1 MIFDTA
7 TILTGLLI
15 FFARILDV
23 SIGTIRIISIVNGRI
38 KTAFVLGFL
47 EVSIW
52 LFVISTVLDKIKGNP
67 LIGVFYA
74 LGYAS
79 GNVAGIL
86 LEKQLSFGN
95 TLLRVICFDSAGEI
109 AMKLRELGY
118 QVIEFRGADSDRN
131 VSELEVVCKK
141 KNIPAL
147 IRSVRAIE
155 PDAYY
160 VTESVEITK
169 RRHYPAM
176 QPATGWRAIFK
187 RK

>member
-1 MIFDTA
+1 MIFDST

-15 FFARILDV
+15 FFARIIDV
-23 SIGTIRIISIVNGRI
+23 SIGTIRIISIVNSRI

-52 LFVISTVLDKIKGNP
+52 LVVISTVLSKMEGKPI
-67 LIGVFYA
+67 IGVFYA

-79 GNVAGIL
+79 GNVVGII
-86 LEKQLSFGN
+86 LEKQISFGN
-95 TLLRVICFDSAGEI
+95 TLLRIISFDSANEI
-109 AMKLRELGY
+109 MQNLRSKGH
-118 QVIEFRGADSDRN
+118 QVIEFRGIDNERS
-131 VSELEVVCKK
+131 VVELEIVCKK
-141 KNIPAL
+141 KDVPKIMKD
-147 IRSVRAIE
+147 VRKIE

-169 RRHYPAM
+169 RKHYPAL
-176 QPATGWRAIFK
+176 QPPTGWRSIFK